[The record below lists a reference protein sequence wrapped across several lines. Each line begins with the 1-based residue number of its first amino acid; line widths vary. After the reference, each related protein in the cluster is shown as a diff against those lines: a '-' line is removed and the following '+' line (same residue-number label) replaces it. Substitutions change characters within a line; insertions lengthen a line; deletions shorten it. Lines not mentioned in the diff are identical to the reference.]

1 MVGTATHYGLNVS
14 EMERALEFY
23 RDRLGFAVDRRFPI
37 SDVQSEIVGVDGV
50 EGEIVFLDTGD
61 FEIEL
66 ISYSAPDNEN
76 VHERAPGHDVGIA
89 HLCLTIEDIDGLYE
103 DLQAADVEFVSEPQT
118 VGNGAQIAYVRD
130 PDGNYVEFYEPPA
143 EE

>member
-14 EMERALEFY
+14 EMDAALDFY
-23 RDRLGFAVDRRFPI
+23 RDRLGFEVDRRFPV
-37 SDVQSEIVGVDGV
+37 SDVQSDIVGVDGV
-50 EGEIVFLDTGD
+50 EGEIVFLDTGE

-76 VHERAPGHDVGIA
+76 VHERASGHDVGIA
-89 HLCLTIEDIDGLYE
+89 HLCLTVEDIGALYD
-103 DLQAADVEFVSEPQT
+103 DLQEDVEFINEPKT
-118 VGNGAQIAYVRD
+118 VGNGAQIAYARD
-130 PDGNYVEFYEPPA
+130 PDGNYVEFYEPPT